1 MVFLFR
7 SQSQPIL
14 VFHAIIS
21 DINSYSSVRNAGEMD
36 YSTEDYTIS
45 GRFRMM
51 QLGIRNTGQTLIE
64 AAVWGTTDVE
74 VASNTLKRFL
84 QQSLVMS
91 GPEVE

>member
-1 MVFLFR
+1 
-7 SQSQPIL
+7 
-14 VFHAIIS
+14 
-21 DINSYSSVRNAGEMD
+21 
-36 YSTEDYTIS
+36 
-45 GRFRMM
+45 MM

-74 VASNTLKRFL
+74 AASNTLKRFL